1 MTTLTQSTIV
11 LFVHGDKMHQEEIK
25 IWEGDDVLGPT

>member
-11 LFVHGDKMHQEEIK
+11 KDLVTTGYL
-25 IWEGDDVLGPT
+25 VLHVYRLKAML